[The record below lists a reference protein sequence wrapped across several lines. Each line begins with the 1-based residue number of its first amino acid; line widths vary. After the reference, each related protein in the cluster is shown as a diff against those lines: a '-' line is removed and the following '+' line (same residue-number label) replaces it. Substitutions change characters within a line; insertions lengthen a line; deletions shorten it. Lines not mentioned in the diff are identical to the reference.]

1 MSIDAVRSLLFAPGS
16 NPRMLSNA
24 CGSGADAVIFDLE
37 DSVAPSA
44 RADARSAVAA
54 ALDENSGRP
63 GIFVRVNHPSTGLMN
78 ADLDFTV
85 RPGLSGVVLPKTE
98 SPIDV
103 ARLDEALAEREVQAH
118 LPVGSIAILPLVE
131 SCRGLHDGYEI
142 ARQSPRIVGMAFSS
156 GEQGDFISDLG
167 GQWTQDGAAMLY
179 PRSKLVC
186 DTRAAGLRWPVDG
199 VVMNLADTSVLESE
213 CRLARRLGYQAKM
226 AIHPKQL
233 DVIHAVFTPT
243 EEEIE
248 ASLAVVRAHETAQ
261 ARGTGAFSLD
271 GMMVDQANV
280 ERAKRILA
288 RAKTISQGSR
298 ASEAG
303 CGS

>member
-16 NPRMLSNA
+16 NPRMLSKA
-24 CGSGADAVIFDLE
+24 CGSVADAVILDLE
-37 DSVAPSA
+37 DAVAPSA

-54 ALDENSGRP
+54 VIDENSGRP
-63 GIFVRVNHPSTGLMN
+63 GIFVRVNHPSTGLME
-78 ADLDFTV
+78 ADLDITV
-85 RPGLSGVVLPKTE
+85 RPGLFGVVLPKTD
-98 SPIDV
+98 SPSDV
-103 ARLDEALAEREVQAH
+103 ARLDESLAEREARAH

-156 GEQGDFISDLG
+156 GEAGDFMSDLG
-167 GQWTQDGAAMLY
+167 GQWTQDGVAMLY

-186 DTRAAGLRWPVDG
+186 DTRAAGLSWPVDG
-199 VVMNLADTSVLESE
+199 VVMNLADVSVLESE

-243 EEEIE
+243 ADEIE
-248 ASLAVVRAHETAQ
+248 AGLAVVRAHEAAQ
-261 ARGTGAFSLD
+261 AKGTGAFSLG

-288 RAKTISQGSR
+288 RAEAISDAR
-298 ASEAG
+298 ASEERRD
-303 CGS
+303 S